1 MGEKIH
7 NSALAISDM
16 VARTV
21 SAGQSPEA
29 EILGVVADYSLQL
42 SPVQQKILN
51 KLQILALHP
60 ELSEHGRKQINSF
73 VENYMK
79 MKRYHDTLN
88 YVGRTIEALSLK
100 KFIEA
105 KSIQGGVQVI
115 K

>member
-1 MGEKIH
+1 MAEKFH
-7 NSALAISDM
+7 NSALAISEM
-16 VARTV
+16 MAKTI

-29 EILGVVADYSLQL
+29 EILAVVADYSLQL
-42 SPVQQKILN
+42 TPVQQKILN

-60 ELSEHGRKQINSF
+60 KISQHGKDQIKLF
-73 VENYMK
+73 VESYMK

-105 KSIQGGVQVI
+105 KSIQGIVQNV